1 MEKLVEYIV
10 RALVDNKD
18 AVKVKTTEEGD
29 ICVITVTVDPD
40 EVGRVV
46 GRGGK
51 NAQAIRTIIRSLA
64 GKQGFADKK
73 YVVKFE

>member
-18 AVKVKTTEEGD
+18 AVQVKLVEEED
-29 ICVITVTVDPD
+29 VCIVNVTVDAG

-51 NAQAIRTIIRSLA
+51 NAQAIRTIVRSFA

-73 YVVKFE
+73 YIVKFE

>member
-10 RALVDNKD
+10 RALVDKKD
-18 AVKVKTTEEGD
+18 AVRVKTVEEGD
-29 ICVITVTVDPD
+29 ACIITVNVDPE

-46 GRGGK
+46 GRGGR

-64 GKQGFADKK
+64 GKQGFLDKK
-73 YVVKFE
+73 YIVKFE

>member
-10 RALVDNKD
+10 RELVDNKD
-18 AVKVKTTEEGD
+18 AVKVTTIEESD
-29 ICVITVTVDPD
+29 AMVIKVEVAPE

-73 YVVKFE
+73 YIVKFE

>member
-10 RALVDNKD
+10 RELVDNKE
-18 AVKVKTTEEGD
+18 AVKVTTIEESD
-29 ICVITVTVDPD
+29 AMVIKVEVAPE

-73 YVVKFE
+73 YIVKFE